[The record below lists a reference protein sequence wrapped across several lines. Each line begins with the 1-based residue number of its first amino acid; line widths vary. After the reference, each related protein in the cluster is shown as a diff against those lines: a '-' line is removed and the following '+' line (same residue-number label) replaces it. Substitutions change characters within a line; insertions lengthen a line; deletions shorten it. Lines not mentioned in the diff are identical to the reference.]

1 MGALTGGY
9 GQRQNNNFK
18 KKNQWWLTDTPSVFR
33 ILPASDRF
41 TNDPFKWN
49 QYHAVHKGYKNM
61 EGKLRMFESTL
72 QKKNKEVVVRDAAV
86 ERFDTL
92 KAAHAKATLEQNG
105 ALMKQLNDL
114 IGMRG
119 VYSIDKKWH
128 MNVISLEG
136 AVGTFA
142 LNYTA
147 KAALDVEIKR
157 LQDEGVDPLSLDNG
171 RYFVFSKSNTGGKT
185 TFNVRVY
192 QEEVEVNGKKY
203 KQDLVGKNLTDSWA
217 NIEKEMVDLS
227 KLYLTITPEEIEEI
241 VKESDLKTGKSPACD
256 RIFDARWKAE
266 RAARG
271 NGQQYAP
278 AAVPTAAAA
287 STPTPTASAPVAASI
302 ATPAATPTAV
312 ASPAPATPTPLSVPT
327 PTAFQKNLD
336 EQSDEEF
343 FAQIDNM

>member
-61 EGKLRMFESTL
+61 EGKLRLFESTL

-92 KAAHAKATLEQNG
+92 KAAYEKATLEQNG

-119 VYSIDKKWH
+119 VYTIEKKWY
-128 MNVISLEG
+128 MNVMNLEG

-147 KAALDVEIKR
+147 KAALDVEIEK
-157 LQDEGVDPLSLDNG
+157 LQAKGVDPLSLDNG
-171 RYFVFSKSNTGGKT
+171 RYFVFSKSNTGGKA
-185 TFNVRVY
+185 TFSVRVFE
-192 QEEVEVNGKKY
+192 EEVEINGKKY
-203 KQDLVGKNLTDSWA
+203 KEEVVAKNLTDSWA
-217 NIEKEMVDLS
+217 NVEKEMVNLATI
-227 KLYLTITPEEIEEI
+227 YNIITPEEIEQI
-241 VKESDLKTGKSPACD
+241 VKESDLKT
-256 RIFDARWKAE
+256 
-266 RAARG
+266 
-271 NGQQYAP
+271 
-278 AAVPTAAAA
+278 
-287 STPTPTASAPVAASI
+287 
-302 ATPAATPTAV
+302 
-312 ASPAPATPTPLSVPT
+312 
-327 PTAFQKNLD
+327 
-336 EQSDEEF
+336 
-343 FAQIDNM
+343 